1 MLIDPL
7 FTSSRQSNSV
17 PTTPTSPA
25 NTESPPGI
33 QLPAFQNIEPENAEK
48 KSQYSVGMIAGMIVF
63 SIAIA
68 VTIVAL
74 TVIAPGIPQ
83 AIVLALGLSL
93 VSLGGLSVIKN
104 LVYRVRSMVGFQQS
118 DVKRRAK
125 HALGL
130 GLAFGG
136 IGLAAQVGAKFIPGG
151 YGAVVNRLGSSMHDK
166 GKSTLYSSLVH
177 YLYLKFFRSQKVA
190 NGEPLSLEEV
200 RIEAKK
206 LKQISLG
213 VVILGVSFTILGALL
228 AVAGFALVPGVA
240 STVLIALA
248 SPILGASLALILQ
261 TLLHTSFGQWKIFI
275 DAASKKQLLV
285 DPGLFDLRNEEVVE
299 PKRPDANEPLIETS
313 KQDPLKDANISFSH
327 KQKMIFAISVLLLL
341 AGIAT
346 ICVGGFLPLT
356 ALQAF
361 LLFSIGGS
369 LSGVVVP
376 LVAFSSFD
384 FLAQAKIRWNIARI
398 KRQEKKSRAEMFDQL
413 YTVYGGRLTKRQED
427 ILWQKIGQSEIQR
440 TNELIQEETKSFR
453 TKQVP
458 GLLAGTCFI
467 ACGVGVMLLALIPIL
482 APISAG
488 IIGTGATLFAV
499 GGGFYLQ
506 EFAHWLYQQILKIK
520 AKQDAEMSQEGA
532 VWLND
537 TMHENLD
544 LDLDSD

>member
-7 FTSSRQSNSV
+7 FTSSKQSNSV
-17 PTTPTSPA
+17 PTAPPSST
-25 NTESPPGI
+25 NTEPPNI
-33 QLPAFQNIEPENAEK
+33 QLPAFQRIEPENVEK
-48 KSQYSVGMIAGMIVF
+48 KSQYSIGMLAGLIVF
-63 SIAIA
+63 GIAIA
-68 VTIVAL
+68 VTVIAL

-83 AIVLALGLSL
+83 SIVLALGLSL
-93 VSLGGLSVIKN
+93 VSLGGISVVKN
-104 LVYRVRSMVGFQQS
+104 LVYQVRSLVGFQKSNLKQ
-118 DVKRRAK
+118 RAK

-130 GLAFGG
+130 GIAFGG
-136 IGLAAQVGAKFIPGG
+136 IGLAVQVGAKFIPGG

-166 GKSTLYSSLVH
+166 GKNTLYSSLVH

-190 NGEPLSLEEV
+190 DGAPLSLEEV

-213 VVILGVSFTILGALL
+213 VVILGVSFAILGALL

-261 TLLHTSFGQWKIFI
+261 TLLHTSLGQWKIFA
-275 DAASKKQLLV
+275 DAAKKQQLLV
-285 DPGLFDLRNEEVVE
+285 DPGLLNLRNEEAIG
-299 PKRPDANEPLIETS
+299 PKHPEANEPLTEVH
-313 KQDPLKDANISFSH
+313 KQDPLKEANISFNH
-327 KQKMIFAISVLLLL
+327 KQKVLFAISVLLLL

-361 LLFSIGGS
+361 LLLSIGGS

-384 FLAQAKIRWNIARI
+384 FLSQAKIRWHIAKI
-398 KRQEKKSRAEMFDQL
+398 HRQEKKARDEMFDQL

-427 ILWQKIGQSEIQR
+427 ILWQKVGRSEIQR
-440 TNELIQEETKSFR
+440 TNDSIQEEIKNFR
-453 TKQVP
+453 TRQVP
-458 GLLAGTCFI
+458 GLLLGTCFI
-467 ACGVGVMLLALIPIL
+467 VCGVALMLLALVPVL
-482 APISAG
+482 APISAA

-506 EFAHWLYQQILKIK
+506 ELANWLYQHILKIK
-520 AKQDAEMSQEGA
+520 NKQGAEVSQTSS
-532 VWLND
+532 VWFNE
-537 TMHENLD
+537 TIHGENETTQGELD
-544 LDLDSD
+544 